1 MLNARGVENDKNSNS
16 KSNSEINGNE
26 NNANSKENTVNK
38 EGNGITYFGFVN
50 KATCITPI
58 EKIGESDI
66 IFLVYYRRDKETY
79 YFKLVDKSEDF
90 SGFTSINYKMVS

>member
-1 MLNARGVENDKNSNS
+1 MLNARGVENDKNS
-16 KSNSEINGNE
+16 KSSSEINGNE

-50 KATCITPI
+50 KNTFITPI
-58 EKIGESDI
+58 ENIGECDI

-79 YFKLVDKSEDF
+79 YFKLVDKTEDF
-90 SGFTSINYKMVS
+90 SGFTNINYKMVS